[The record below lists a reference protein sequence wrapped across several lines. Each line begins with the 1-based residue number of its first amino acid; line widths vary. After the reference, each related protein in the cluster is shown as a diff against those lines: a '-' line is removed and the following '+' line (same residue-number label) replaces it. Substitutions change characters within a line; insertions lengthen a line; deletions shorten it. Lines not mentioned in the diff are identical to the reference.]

1 MRDIPEVKILSHY
14 DPIKLLMEGPDELMK
29 QTLSEQGGTYLDW
42 FDKPFQK
49 SNLRPF
55 AEKLQAN
62 LKHSPPF
69 HLASHS
75 NLQENLDSLQTQL
88 GNESKQHL
96 NGLGESKYTLESL
109 SQQSLQIADVLRNH
123 PDSELINNLVS
134 HSICEALK
142 LGMSLGKMEYGEIL
156 NELLTHGFNDIKN
169 QTAWE
174 NNGAMKSNKEA
185 YKTVLAIAS
194 KTRSKYPSASTVKI
208 AEKILQQQKD
218 IFSCK
223 SQVPEQTT
231 IESWINDS
239 EVEKRDKSK
248 RNISFELVI
257 H

>member
-1 MRDIPEVKILSHY
+1 MRDRPELGILRLY
-14 DPIKLLMEGPDELMK
+14 DAVELLTEGSDELRK
-29 QTLSEQGGTYLDW
+29 QTLNEQGITLLDL

-69 HLASHS
+69 HLVSHS
-75 NLQENLDSLQTQL
+75 NLQENLDSLQAQL

-109 SQQSLQIADVLRNH
+109 NQRSFQIADVLRNH
-123 PDSELINNLVS
+123 PDRELINNLIS

-142 LGMSLGKMEYGEIL
+142 LGMSLGKMKYGEIL

-174 NNGAMKSNKEA
+174 DNGEA
-185 YKTVLAIAS
+185 NANVEAKKIVLTIAS
-194 KTRSKYPSASTVKI
+194 HTRRKHPSASTTKM
-208 AEKILQQQKD
+208 AEKILQQQEK
-218 IFSCK
+218 IFPCK
-223 SQVPEQTT
+223 SLVPEQTT
-231 IESWINDS
+231 IGFWINNS

-248 RNISFELVI
+248 RNTDFDLVLN
-257 H
+257 